1 MSAINRLY
9 SRYDE
14 AESDCDQIAGDNDLH
29 MVVIERFDLERPGEF
44 AAVVIN
50 GAEASAYLQLHE
62 GDAEIIYEADH
73 TPETRARMQ

>member
-1 MSAINRLY
+1 M
-9 SRYDE
+9 
-14 AESDCDQIAGDNDLH
+14 
-29 MVVIERFDLERPGEF
+29 
-44 AAVVIN
+44 IN

>member
-29 MVVIERFDLERPGEF
+29 MVVIERFDLE
-44 AAVVIN
+44 
-50 GAEASAYLQLHE
+50 GAPRRALRRR
-62 GDAEIIYEADH
+62 GDQRGRGQRLPPA
-73 TPETRARMQ
+73 PRGRR